1 MRVEWIV
8 NEHLPGLN
16 PVQFGSERCAPSH
29 AFGPAVRTHW
39 LLHYVISGQ
48 GRFTREGETHPV
60 HAGNIFVIPP
70 YLETYYQADAQNPWH
85 YVWIGFTADARLPEA
100 LRRPVLHY
108 REAGPSLRKCACAPS
123 GTAAAARTCPGAC
136 GSS

>member
-70 YLETYYQADAQNPWH
+70 YLETYYRGRPKPLALCVD
-85 YVWIGFTADARLPEA
+85 RLHRRRTSPRG
-100 LRRPVLHY
+100 LRRP
-108 REAGPSLRKCACAPS
+108 RAPL
-123 GTAAAARTCPGAC
+123 PG
-136 GSS
+136 GWGHL

>member
-70 YLETYYQADAQNPWH
+70 YLETYYQADAQTPWH
-85 YVWIGFTADARLPEA
+85 YV
-100 LRRPVLHY
+100 
-108 REAGPSLRKCACAPS
+108 
-123 GTAAAARTCPGAC
+123 
-136 GSS
+136 